1 MNEHIEQTTNNYTTK
16 HKERVRDE
24 VYFVKDTIEYEIK
37 HIEEKLKLSLEEKIE
52 IALDIATFTY
62 ETYKDTLNKEQIKSK
77 IAQALE
83 VVKFND
89 GRRYYFMYDNKT
101 KIIFGHPM
109 EKFIGKDMSNYTDA
123 MGLNIM
129 ESDAKVLAKNKIAF
143 NSIYFNKPDNQ
154 KEEFPKITC
163 ITKFEPLD
171 LVLGVGEYLDVVRE
185 ITKKA
190 TIDRFS
196 QPMHNNE
203 DKYLVILDIH
213 DLEGGDEFATVL
225 LNSNESQLVGNKV
238 SDKGEDVKGNSFRK
252 DFLDL
257 IKKRGEGYVEYW
269 YNKPSTGLPTLKIS
283 YIYFQK
289 DWNWLILSGFYYEDL
304 EEEIAAMREDV
315 VVKTNDI
322 IQKTLILVIL
332 LSIAAM
338 SIAMFVSIRIDKII
352 KEYTD
357 KIIAYE
363 DNKRKQEAL
372 FLEQSK
378 LASMGE
384 MISNIAHQWRQPL
397 ATISMGANNIIADV
411 DLDIVENQTLRKNA
425 KEITEQT
432 IYLSKTIDDFR
443 NFIKGN
449 KEKKGFNL
457 SENIKN
463 FMNLVQGSVK
473 NNNINIILE
482 LQDDIE
488 LIGHENELIQCLI
501 NIFHNAKDAF
511 IEKGVAQRFL
521 FISTFLEDNNVI
533 IKIKDNAGG
542 IPEEILPKIFE
553 PYFTTKFKSQG
564 TGLGLHMTYSLI
576 VNGMAGRI
584 EVQNVDYEYD
594 GQNYQGAQFAI
605 ILPTS

>member
-1 MNEHIEQTTNNYTTK
+1 
-16 HKERVRDE
+16 
-24 VYFVKDTIEYEIK
+24 
-37 HIEEKLKLSLEEKIE
+37 
-52 IALDIATFTY
+52 
-62 ETYKDTLNKEQIKSK
+62 
-77 IAQALE
+77 
-83 VVKFND
+83 
-89 GRRYYFMYDNKT
+89 
-101 KIIFGHPM
+101 
-109 EKFIGKDMSNYTDA
+109 
-123 MGLNIM
+123 
-129 ESDAKVLAKNKIAF
+129 
-143 NSIYFNKPDNQ
+143 
-154 KEEFPKITC
+154 
-163 ITKFEPLD
+163 
-171 LVLGVGEYLDVVRE
+171 
-185 ITKKA
+185 
-190 TIDRFS
+190 
-196 QPMHNNE
+196 
-203 DKYLVILDIH
+203 
-213 DLEGGDEFATVL
+213 
-225 LNSNESQLVGNKV
+225 
-238 SDKGEDVKGNSFRK
+238 
-252 DFLDL
+252 
-257 IKKRGEGYVEYW
+257 
-269 YNKPSTGLPTLKIS
+269 
-283 YIYFQK
+283 
-289 DWNWLILSGFYYEDL
+289 
-304 EEEIAAMREDV
+304 MREDV